1 MIKNCKNCGKEFQ
14 TKTKSIYCSDQ
25 CRTTKR
31 KQYQK
36 EYHHNWQ
43 HQNADRYNEYM
54 REYFSDGEKRE
65 KQKARCKANNQIY
78 SGKKSRA
85 SKCQHPRCK
94 ETAHLEQHHICYDG
108 LGALATVT
116 LCSKHHKELHAAE
129 RKARAAIKQDV
140 TAKVV
145 LQ

>member
-14 TKTKSIYCSDQ
+14 TKTKSYYCCQQ
-25 CRTTKR
+25 CRTEKR

-54 REYFSDGEKRE
+54 RGYFSQGEKRE
-65 KQKARCKANNQIY
+65 KHLARCKANNQIY
-78 SGKKSRA
+78 SGKKSKA

-94 ETAHLEQHHICYDG
+94 ETANLEQHHICYDG

-116 LCSKHHKELHAAE
+116 LCTKHHKELHAAE
-129 RKARAAIKQDV
+129 RKAKKQIKCTV
-140 TAKVV
+140 SCKVV
-145 LQ
+145 QQ